1 MKTPIKKRPKKTKA
15 EGSQADLSACM
26 DYLHGDVAD
35 GEFEAAC
42 CYEYS
47 RESAVLKEAAKLLA
61 SGMDDQEIAVKVE
74 GQFRCGYWFIQI
86 PWGAISE
93 CPSFPAKGWNQLS
106 PNERATILRM
116 GLFPSLEIQPL
127 RMNEVW
133 NLQSNGIFEEFNAM
147 AERQWQDKRNSGAKP
162 AKAVY
167 PFIEGWPKMKQR
179 SSQWVHA
186 LFNLDFTKTKKRL
199 LQEFDM
205 WLQLPENAA
214 RFAAHKRDTTG
225 KTGLFRDRLKDLA
238 AWRLYRELGTVKAL
252 KFAADN
258 RLSDKAGRPRR
269 FHDQRKDPTNKLP
282 LHEMPLYSEES
293 AFQKAKAKAETCLGE
308 LFPWEFGEYAE
319 ERERQEKEREQRWAK
334 MFAEIA
340 PQISKSSS

>member
-1 MKTPIKKRPKKTKA
+1 MKTRTNKGAKKTKA
-15 EGSQADLSACM
+15 ASHADKRACM

-42 CYEYS
+42 WYEYA
-47 RESAVLKEAAKLLA
+47 RESIVLNEAARLLA
-61 SGMDDQEIAVKVE
+61 SGMDDREIACKVE
-74 GQFRCGYWFIQI
+74 AQFRCGLWFIQI

-106 PNERATILRM
+106 PNERATILRI
-116 GLFPSLEIQPL
+116 GLFPSLEIQSL

-133 NLQSNGIFEEFNAM
+133 NLQANGIFEEFNAM

-167 PFIEGWPKMKQR
+167 PIIEGWPKTKQG

-214 RFAAHKRDTTG
+214 RFAAHKRDPTG

-238 AWRLYRELGTVKAL
+238 AWRLYRELGNDKAL

-258 RLSDKAGRPRR
+258 RLSDKGGRPRR

-293 AFQKAKAKAETCLGE
+293 AFLKAKAKVEIYLGE
-308 LFPWEFGEYAE
+308 LIPWEFGAIAK
-319 ERERQEKEREQRWAK
+319 ERERQKEEMAARFAK
-334 MFAEIA
+334 IFAESA

>member
-1 MKTPIKKRPKKTKA
+1 MKTNKSAATR
-15 EGSQADLSACM
+15 EELLACM
-26 DYLHGDVAD
+26 DYLHGDVVD
-35 GEFEAAC
+35 GEYQAAFG
-42 CYEYS
+42 YEYA
-47 RESAVLKEAAKLLA
+47 RESKVMREAAKLSV
-61 SGMDDQEIAVKVE
+61 SGVSDTEIACKIE
-74 GQFRCGYWFIQI
+74 EQFQCGYWFIQP
-86 PWGAISE
+86 PWGFIWE
-93 CPSFPAKGWNQLS
+93 CPSFPAKGWNQLGEI
-106 PNERATILRM
+106 ERADIRLV
-116 GLFPSLEIQPL
+116 FPLPADKAQPL

-167 PFIEGWPKMKQR
+167 PIIEGWPKTKQG

-252 KFAADN
+252 KFAADH

-269 FHDQRKDPTNKLP
+269 FHDQRKDTTNKLP

-293 AFQKAKAKAETCLGE
+293 AFQKAKAKVETCLGE
-308 LFPWEFGEYAE
+308 LIPWEFGEYAK
-319 ERERQEKEREQRWAK
+319 ERERQTKEREARYAK
-334 MFAEIA
+334 MFAEI
-340 PQISKSSS
+340 SKSSP